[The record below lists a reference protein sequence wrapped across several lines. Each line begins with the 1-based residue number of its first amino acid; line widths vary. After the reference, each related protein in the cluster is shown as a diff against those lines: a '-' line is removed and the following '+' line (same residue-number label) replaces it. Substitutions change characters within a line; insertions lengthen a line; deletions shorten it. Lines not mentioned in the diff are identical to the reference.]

1 VDHLRR
7 EAERARDIE
16 RQARVLA
23 KRQRDL
29 KRQARQQ
36 VEQCLARSSVLA
48 QRVASGVTTPD
59 ELVELQRL
67 LAQAN
72 A

>member
-1 VDHLRR
+1 MDQLRR
-7 EAERARDIE
+7 EEMLARSRAEQERDTE
-16 RQARVLA
+16 
-23 KRQRDL
+23 
-29 KRQARQQ
+29 RQARQQ
-36 VEQCLARSSVLA
+36 VEQRLARSSVLA